1 MAKYKHYDY
10 RQMKMLP
17 VSFDRQILPG
27 TFEHT
32 LNELIDRE
40 VDLKVFDDRYN
51 NDAGGA
57 PAYDPAVLLKIIL
70 FAYSK
75 GITSSRRIEQLCC
88 ENVVCMALSADTAPH
103 WTTIA
108 SFISSSGDEITQIF
122 RNVLLVCD
130 EAGLIGKQMFAV
142 DGVKLPSNA
151 SKEWSGTR
159 ADYSKK
165 IEKMERAVRHLVQRH
180 REQDAS
186 GEEPQISAARQQ
198 QIETLNAAIDKVRRF
213 LQRHTDKVG
222 SSGRVKKSNI
232 TDNES
237 AKMRTNKGVVQGYDG
252 LAMVDGK
259 HQIIVH
265 AEAFGEGQE
274 HGLLI
279 PMIEGTKANFPSGRA
294 GVFKKATLL
303 ADAGFCSEKNI
314 EYLHDEQIEAYVAD
328 AMFRKRDPRFKNAH
342 HHKPTRACE
351 PFAKPKRELKFQPK
365 DFQLAKD
372 LSHCICPAGKR
383 MYCSG
388 RGVHV
393 SGYEALRFRA
403 PINACAQCVLR
414 DRCIRHPQRTRVRQ
428 VAFFLERSRNKPES
442 HCARMKRKID
452 SDVGRYAYSRRL
464 GIVEPVFGNIRH
476 TKRLT
481 RFTLRGKRKV
491 EPRRLS
497 RRLHTLRGWSHGIN
511 IETIFGR
518 SERTSGADGRRA
530 SRGVWLAMGCDPVD
544 RRQDRVHERSAEAL
558 GAAERA

>member
-10 RQMKMLP
+10 CQTKMLP
-17 VSFDRQILPG
+17 ISFDRQILQG

-40 VDLKVFDDRYN
+40 VDLSVFEDRYQ

-57 PAYDPAVLLKIIL
+57 PAYDPAILLKIIL
-70 FAYSK
+70 YAYSK
-75 GITSSRRIEQLCC
+75 GITSSRKIEQLCR
-88 ENVVCMALSADTAPH
+88 ENVVCMALSADNAPH

-108 SFISSSGDEITQIF
+108 SFISSSRDEITTIF

-159 ADYSKK
+159 SDYSKK
-165 IEKMERAVRHLVQRH
+165 IQKMERAVKYLLERH

-186 GEEPQISAARQQ
+186 GEEPEVSQARQQ

-213 LQRHTDKVG
+213 LQRHADKVG
-222 SSGRVKKSNI
+222 ASGRVKKSNI

-252 LAMVDGK
+252 VAMVDGK

-279 PMIEGTKANFPSGRA
+279 PMIEGTKANFEAQPGN
-294 GVFKKATLL
+294 VFQKATLL

-314 EYLHDEQIEAYVAD
+314 EYLHEQQIDSYVAD
-328 AMFRKRDPRFKNAH
+328 AMFRKRDPRFRDAK

-351 PFAKPKRELKFQPK
+351 PFAKPRREVKFQPK

-372 LSHCICPAGKR
+372 RSHCICPAGKR

-393 SGYEALRFRA
+393 SGYEAVRFRA
-403 PINACAQCVLR
+403 PISACADCVLR
-414 DRCIRHPQRTRVRQ
+414 DRCIRYPQRTRVRQ
-428 VAFFLERSRNKPES
+428 VAFFLKRSKPLS
-442 HCARMKRKID
+442 HCARMKHKID
-452 SDVGRYAYSRRL
+452 SEAGRYAYSRRL

-476 TKRLT
+476 TKRLN
-481 RFTLRGKRKV
+481 RFTLRGKAKV
-491 EPRRLS
+491 DAQWKLFC
-497 RRLHTLRGWSHGIN
+497 LVHN
-511 IETIFGR
+511 IEKLKRYGQ
-518 SERTSGADGRRA
+518 
-530 SRGVWLAMGCDPVD
+530 SRKP
-544 RRQDRVHERSAEAL
+544 
-558 GAAERA
+558 